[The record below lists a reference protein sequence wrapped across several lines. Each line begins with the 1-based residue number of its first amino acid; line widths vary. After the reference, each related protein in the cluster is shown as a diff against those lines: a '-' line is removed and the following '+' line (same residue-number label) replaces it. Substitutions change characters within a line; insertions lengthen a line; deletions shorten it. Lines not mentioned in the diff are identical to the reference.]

1 MRECWPFAVCLAACG
16 GATASAT
23 PPPET
28 ITVAPPAEPPTTPA
42 RMEPPQWM
50 DASASAIPELTLAS
64 PTSSMPAPD
73 AGARPTLR
81 IGAVTVTGARTA
93 DLVQKALLGAT
104 PEMSRCHEAASDAG
118 PRPAGIVRIRLVV
131 AASGQIVS
139 IAEVGSRADRGFVM
153 CVLDAAR
160 RVKFTRAV
168 GGNVEVNFPVQF
180 GP

>member
-1 MRECWPFAVCLAACG
+1 VWPFAVCLAACG
-16 GATASAT
+16 GAAASGP

-28 ITVAPPAEPPTTPA
+28 ITVAPPPEPPAAPA
-42 RMEPPQWM
+42 QAELPHWI
-50 DASASAIPELTLAS
+50 DASAPAAPELAAAS
-64 PTSSMPAPD
+64 PAASAPPAED
-73 AGARPTLR
+73 AGLRPALR

-104 PEMSRCHEAASDAG
+104 PEMSRCHEAASSGGA
-118 PRPAGIVRIRLVV
+118 RPAGVVRVKLVV
-131 AASGQIVS
+131 AGSGQIVS
-139 IAEVGSRADRGFVM
+139 ATEVGGRGEKSFVR

-160 RVKFTRAV
+160 RVRFTRAV